1 MGVMAGQDR
10 TRVISQTVVLG
21 WTSPT
26 DSQSGGTGQPVRTVR
41 GEKTHSSVAC
51 SVARCCTV
59 QSVDPECGACMQA
72 WSRVWRWL
80 APLSALSCEAFTER
94 PK

>member
-80 APLSALSCEAFTER
+80 APLSALS
-94 PK
+94 